1 MRMEMLYTMIWNCM
15 LNEELRWYWD
25 DREDMSICDEDDV
38 IDVRMIIK
46 IK

>member
-1 MRMEMLYTMIWNCM
+1 MWEWRCCIQ
-15 LNEELRWYWD
+15 WYEIVCKMKNRN

>member
-1 MRMEMLYTMIWNCM
+1 MKWIEWNWM
-15 LNEELRWYWD
+15 YKRDIEWNG

-38 IDVRMIIK
+38 IDIRMVIK